1 MFMSYRMAIQ
11 HFAMFAHTHS
21 FKIQWAIRQ
30 AHREKNPFQYEM
42 LILLKL
48 SSLLQI
54 YMFSV
59 YTYTH
64 IMISL
69 VVYYVFVHQ
78 MKQVRIIT
86 PCLSSKKKERRI
98 NMYVSADLTIICFK
112 YIFYICLSILC
123 TLYIIQT
130 LYAGLFNLILMQM

>member
-1 MFMSYRMAIQ
+1 MRVRDVFFSPMSVQNVHILSIKAPNVYVIQ
-11 HFAMFAHTHS
+11 NGHPTFCHVCTHTHS

-78 MKQVRIIT
+78 MK
-86 PCLSSKKKERRI
+86 
-98 NMYVSADLTIICFK
+98 
-112 YIFYICLSILC
+112 
-123 TLYIIQT
+123 
-130 LYAGLFNLILMQM
+130 